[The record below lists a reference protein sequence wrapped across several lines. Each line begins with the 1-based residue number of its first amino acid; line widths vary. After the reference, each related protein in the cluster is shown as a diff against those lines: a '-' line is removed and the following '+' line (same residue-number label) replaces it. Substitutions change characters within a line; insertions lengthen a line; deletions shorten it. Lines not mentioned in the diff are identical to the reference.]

1 MIDTIRREVI
11 VSICKQV
18 FGTNH
23 RVSSVSKITPISE
36 QGIPRIDGC
45 TQHICYHVCCHNS
58 TKSYVFRFFRDLPN
72 REDRYIHEEGIYRL
86 LSQELS
92 LPVPKIL
99 YTDHTRQ
106 LVSTNYI
113 IMEYVSG
120 EHWQFL
126 AHSDNPRTNSIE
138 KMKIQEQVGA
148 LCAQIHGLEK
158 SSQDN
163 QSFIQTML
171 RSIENLERCVED
183 GQYQV
188 SLSAISEAKDL
199 IQKAPWLKLTK
210 HSLYKADAEILFS
223 KDHRQNWDVSAIIDV
238 EAMDFGDP
246 YLDLT
251 NFLCEPTPIWKLE
264 EPLEVVSP
272 EETRKKPLFRGYE
285 SVRSIDYSRLAKVCI
300 AMHLSIMCST
310 AAQIYRP
317 EIRQYINV
325 KKREE
330 IYDSL
335 LDACVSR
342 YLIG

>member
-1 MIDTIRREVI
+1 
-11 VSICKQV
+11 
-18 FGTNH
+18 
-23 RVSSVSKITPISE
+23 
-36 QGIPRIDGC
+36 
-45 TQHICYHVCCHNS
+45 
-58 TKSYVFRFFRDLPN
+58 VFRFFRDLPN

-138 KMKIQEQVGA
+138 KMKIQEQVGD

-163 QSFIQTML
+163 QRFIQTLL

-199 IQKAPWLKLTK
+199 IQKAPW
-210 HSLYKADAEILFS
+210 SYPPNDAVAELNNG
-223 KDHRQNWDVSAIIDV
+223 H
-238 EAMDFGDP
+238 
-246 YLDLT
+246 
-251 NFLCEPTPIWKLE
+251 
-264 EPLEVVSP
+264 
-272 EETRKKPLFRGYE
+272 
-285 SVRSIDYSRLAKVCI
+285 
-300 AMHLSIMCST
+300 IM
-310 AAQIYRP
+310 
-317 EIRQYINV
+317 
-325 KKREE
+325 
-330 IYDSL
+330 
-335 LDACVSR
+335 
-342 YLIG
+342 